1 MVVGLVAR
9 SSIVC
14 STWTCTS
21 RVGTLVGRT
30 DTLRVLVTEC
40 SFVPLHTSACS
51 HRRVGTLVSRT
62 DTLRVLVTECSFVP
76 LHTSACSHPRVGTLV
91 SRTDTLRVVCTSVPL
106 QPADMLVLTR
116 S

>member
-1 MVVGLVAR
+1 MSVPHARRVLLLAR
-9 SSIVC
+9 SLDVLTRS
-14 STWTCTS
+14 
-21 RVGTLVGRT
+21 
-30 DTLRVLVTEC
+30 DLRVLVTEC